1 MNEDGGKAH
10 ACEPPN
16 CADAQGLARKSPPR
30 FRNDGQDA
38 KTETP
43 KDFKP
48 ADASDTDGG
57 KTPVSHMECR
67 RLLTRDALDLNG
79 QRTNEMARSSV
90 NCGGA
95 TAKSGFLQEAEGAED
110 ETPKEF
116 QASRCLCRG

>member
-1 MNEDGGKAH
+1 MLASRRIVRMPK
-10 ACEPPN
+10 
-16 CADAQGLARKSPPR
+16 GLLAKVSRDFGMMERTQRLKTR
-30 FRNDGQDA
+30 RN
-38 KTETP
+38 
-43 KDFKP
+43 FKP
-48 ADASDTDGG
+48 ADASDMGGG
-57 KTPVSHMECR
+57 KTPASHMECR
-67 RLLTRDALDLNG
+67 RLLTRDTLDLNG